1 MKKIVY
7 LSLAL
12 TGLATTRCENAEK
25 NNTEELK
32 SIDVAYMNTNV
43 SPQEDFY
50 RFANGQWL
58 KDHPVPDSEARW
70 GSFNEVKDRND
81 SIIKGIIKNA
91 SERTDWEKGSPNQL
105 IGDYYSA
112 ILDQEGRD
120 NAGTG
125 VLEEIFTE
133 IDGAT
138 LETLPAILAKH
149 NQHGIGGLFGFSI
162 FEDLKENTKYSIYFG
177 QTGFGLPD
185 KDYYFNEDEKSV
197 ETREEYKKHVT
208 KMMELAGVEN
218 AQAAMEQA
226 YNVEEWLASASM
238 NATERRN
245 IPALYNKYSYA
256 DFTALCPSFNFTNF
270 IEATGATTEETVIV
284 MQPNYY
290 TKLQEVLTNHFDE
303 VKTYLKW
310 NATNSLASK
319 LNSDLDQQNFAF
331 YGKYLSGNKEQKEM
345 WKRAIDDMTGNL
357 GEVLG
362 KAYVDVAFSDA
373 SKQKVNEMVDN
384 LQAALKER
392 LENLDW
398 MSDSTKEK
406 AMLKMASFNRKLG
419 FPDKWKDFSKLDI
432 SRASY
437 AKNWMSA
444 QTFQFEEMIA
454 KQGQP
459 IDKEEWGMPA
469 HMVNAYYSPL
479 KNEIVFPAGIMQP
492 PFFTPNAEDAVNY
505 ARMGAVIGHEMIH
518 GFDDNGARFN
528 HAGSMQNWWNDDDTT
543 KFNARTKKL
552 VEQYNTFQVMP
563 DVHVNG
569 ELTLGENIADFGGL
583 TIAYNAY
590 QKSLEGKERDTIA
603 GFTNNQRFFISFAQI
618 WKGNA
623 TDEFLR
629 KQVKTDPHSP
639 TEFRVNGTLANM
651 PEFFEAFDVKEG
663 DAMRQGQDK
672 IAVIW

>member
-32 SIDVAYMNTNV
+32 SIDVAYMNTTV

-58 KDHPVPDSEARW
+58 KDNPVPDSEARW

-91 SERTDWEKGSPNQL
+91 SEKTDWEKGSPNQL

-112 ILDQEGRD
+112 ILDKEGRD

-125 VLEEIFTE
+125 VLEEIFAE

-238 NATERRN
+238 NATEQRN

-290 TKLQEVLTNHFDE
+290 RKLQEVLTNHFDE

-331 YGKYLSGNKEQKEM
+331 YGKYLSGSKEQKEM

-459 IDKEEWGMPA
+459 IDKDEWGMPA

-492 PFFTPNAEDAVNY
+492 PFFNPNAEDAVNY

-552 VEQYNTFQVMP
+552 VEQYNTFQVIP

-603 GFTNNQRFFISFAQI
+603 GFNNNQRFFISFAQI